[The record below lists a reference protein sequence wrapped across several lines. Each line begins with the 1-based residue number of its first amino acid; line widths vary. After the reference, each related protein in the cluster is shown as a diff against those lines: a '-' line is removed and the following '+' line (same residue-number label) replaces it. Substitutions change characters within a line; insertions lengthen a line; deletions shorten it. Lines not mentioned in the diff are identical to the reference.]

1 MVREKKG
8 LRIVFAIA
16 VAAALFG
23 MALFSRINPDGGQ
36 ASAGNLSNENLQT
49 LFFDMGI
56 FLPARLALSSDDI
69 FFQDLDGNRAWLS
82 EYKGKIVFLN
92 FWTTWCPSCRIEMP
106 SMERLY
112 QKLKDQDFVILAV
125 SLQEPASK
133 VRKFFRK
140 YKLSFPALLDPKG
153 KAGELFRVISIPTS
167 YILDRDGS
175 IIGRAIGARKW
186 DSAESVAMFKALIQQ

>member
-1 MVREKKG
+1 MVSAKTCFK
-8 LRIVFAIA
+8 IVFPAAIVA
-16 VAAALFG
+16 VLFG
-23 MALFSRINPDGGQ
+23 MALFSRINRDGGRT
-36 ASAGNLSNENLQT
+36 SAGNLSSENLQT

-56 FLPARLALSSDDI
+56 FSPTAISYPDDLH
-69 FFQDLDGNRAWLS
+69 FKNLEGNRVWLS
-82 EYKGKIVFLN
+82 EYNGKIVFLN

-106 SMERLY
+106 SMERLH
-112 QKLKDQDFVILAV
+112 QKIKDEDFAILAV

-133 VRKFFRK
+133 VRNFFGK
-140 YKLSFPALLDPKG
+140 YKLSFTPLLDPKG

-175 IIGRAIGARKW
+175 IIGKAIGSRKW